1 LVSANGPSVVETLP
15 FRTRTVVADCV
26 GSKMTS
32 FPCSRSEGVRNRQPR
47 VARVQPAHNPPPGQG
62 RHRLPFISAP
72 AAGPISPRAY
82 KGFTI
87 TPRTFQVRGS
97 GRWTIDILIGRR
109 GSLRAFSQPDTLT
122 TESAAI
128 EECWMLARR
137 IIDQSTPHCS
147 VYDLTGV

>member
-1 LVSANGPSVVETLP
+1 VAKRPSGRAKSTAAP
-15 FRTRTVVADCV
+15 
-26 GSKMTS
+26 
-32 FPCSRSEGVRNRQPR
+32 
-47 VARVQPAHNPPPGQG
+47 ARVTIRPPALG
-62 RHRLPFISAP
+62 
-72 AAGPISPRAY
+72 AAGYLSYPHRRQAPISPRTY

-109 GSLRAFSQPDTLT
+109 GSLRAFSQPDTLI
-122 TESAAI
+122 TESAAV

-147 VYDLTGV
+147 VYDLSGV